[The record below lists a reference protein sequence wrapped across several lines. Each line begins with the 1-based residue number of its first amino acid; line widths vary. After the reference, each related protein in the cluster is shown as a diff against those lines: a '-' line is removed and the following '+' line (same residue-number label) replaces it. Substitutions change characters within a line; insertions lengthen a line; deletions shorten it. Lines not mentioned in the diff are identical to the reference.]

1 MGNEGKKKILDNQV
15 SEYILRE
22 LVLFPFSQENT
33 ESRLEGISI
42 SHPRLPK
49 LVTIQAQL
57 QKGIELRIRSYP
69 IFGECLKEQAV
80 SSYQINIFWG
90 LHDI

>member
-1 MGNEGKKKILDNQV
+1 MRKKKQFWTIKSQNILQ
-15 SEYILRE
+15 E
-22 LVLFPFSQENT
+22 LVLFPFSRTNT
-33 ESRLEGISI
+33 ESGVEGISI

-49 LVTIQAQL
+49 LVTIQAEL
-57 QKGIELRIRSYP
+57 QKGRELRIQSYP

-80 SSYQINIFWG
+80 SSYQIKKFWG